1 MLKTVLETYPD
12 KMLIDGKFVQARG
25 GRTRQIL
32 NPATAEVIAEVPEG
46 DRRDAEAAIAAA
58 RRAFD
63 VGPWPRSSVQQ
74 RAKLLRRVAALLER
88 DLETLARIE
97 TLNTGKTLTESRADM
112 AQIAAVFHYYAALI
126 ATQTGDVNPVEA
138 SALSLTL
145 LEPVGVV
152 AQITPWNYPLLQ
164 ASWKMAPALAAG
176 CTLVAKPSELTPLT
190 TLKIA
195 ALLQEAGL
203 PEGVVNVVLGTG
215 AEVGAVLSEHIDVD
229 MVSFTGGN
237 LTGQAISK
245 AAARHSKRVALE
257 LGGKNPNIIFAD
269 APFDAAVDHALN
281 AVFYHAGQV
290 CSAGSRL
297 LVEDALHDELVTA
310 ILERA
315 GRIKLG
321 CGQDEATEMGP
332 LISAEHRGKVEG
344 YIALARREGAVLRL
358 GGKRPAGEKFA
369 RGFFLEPTVFTGVT
383 PEMRVAQ
390 EEIFGP
396 VLTIERFADEAEAI
410 RNANATRTGLA
421 GAVWTR
427 DIAKAYRVAKGLRLG
442 TVWLNDFH
450 PYYPEAPWGGYKESG
465 NGRELGRAGLREYQ
479 EEKHLY
485 LNLEVKPANW
495 FGRGGEGE

>member
-1 MLKTVLETYPD
+1 
-12 KMLIDGKFVQARG
+12 MLIDGKFVEARG
-25 GRTRQIL
+25 GHTRQVL

-46 DRRDAEAAIAAA
+46 DRRDAEAAVAAA

-63 VGPWPRSSVQQ
+63 SGPWPRSSVQQ
-74 RAKLLRRVAALLER
+74 RAKLLREVAVLLDR
-88 DLETLARIE
+88 DLEALAQLE

-126 ATQTGDVNPVEA
+126 VTQTGEVNPVEA
-138 SALSLTL
+138 AALSLTV

-164 ASWKMAPALAAG
+164 ASWKIAPALAAG

-203 PEGVVNVVLGTG
+203 PDGVANVVLGTG
-215 AEVGAVLSEHIDVD
+215 AEVGAALSEHPEVD
-229 MVSFTGGN
+229 MISFTGGN
-237 LTGQAISK
+237 LTGAAISR
-245 AAARHSKRVALE
+245 AAAQSAKRVALE

-269 APFDAAVDHALN
+269 APFDAAVDYALN

-297 LVEDALHDELVTA
+297 LVEDALHDKLVAA

-321 CGQDEATEMGP
+321 YGQEEATEMGP
-332 LISAEHRGKVEG
+332 LISAEHRDKVEG
-344 YIALARREGAVLRL
+344 YIKLAQEEGAVLRL

-369 RGFFLEPTVFTGVT
+369 RGFFLEPTVFTGVK
-383 PEMRVAQ
+383 PDMRVAQ

-396 VLTIERFADEAEAI
+396 VLTIERFTGEAEAI
-410 RNANATRTGLA
+410 KNANATRTGLA
-421 GAVWTR
+421 GAVWTN
-427 DIAKAYRVAKGLRLG
+427 DVAKAYRVAQALRLG

-485 LNLEVKPANW
+485 LNLKVEPTGW
-495 FGRGGEGE
+495 FGRGGEEK